1 MELMAT
7 KSQRAPRRSE
17 ALSRDVIVE
26 AATEILDA
34 GGEDAL
40 TLRALT
46 VRLATG
52 YGAIYHHVADRNDLL
67 AAATDHVIA
76 RIVTNLDVGAGPRQ
90 ALRAVALGLF
100 DAIDA
105 HPWVGAQLT
114 REPWRPALL
123 DIYESIS
130 GQLRVL
136 RVPERALSDSAGVL
150 VNYILGVAGQNAANA
165 RALASSQ
172 LDRSAF
178 LATVA
183 AQWAQLDPA
192 RYPNVHRASTQL
204 HEHDDRGQ
212 FLAGIDLILVGIETV
227 HRAGRDRLEAMM
239 TTSDF
244 EKTFVER
251 IHEQGISEGE
261 VRGKAEGKA
270 ESVLRLLDAR
280 HLTPSEDQRQR
291 VTSCTDSAQL
301 DRWFDRA
308 VTASTAAEVFGD

>member
-7 KSQRAPRRSE
+7 KSERAPRRTE
-17 ALSRDVIVE
+17 ALSREVIVT

-76 RIVTNLDVGAGPRQ
+76 GVVTGLAADAGPQQ
-90 ALRAVALGLF
+90 ALRAIALGLF

-105 HPWVGAQLT
+105 HPWAGAQLN

-130 GQLRVL
+130 GQLQAL
-136 RVPERALSDSAGVL
+136 DVPQRALPDSAGVL

-165 RALASSQ
+165 RALASSKT
-172 LDRSAF
+172 DRSAF

-183 AQWAQLDPA
+183 AQWAQLDPV
-192 RYPNVHRASTQL
+192 RYPSVRKAGAHLR
-204 HEHDDRGQ
+204 EHDDREQ
-212 FLAGIDLILVGIETV
+212 FLAGIDLILAGIEAV
-227 HRAGRDRLEAMM
+227 NRAG
-239 TTSDF
+239 
-244 EKTFVER
+244 K
-251 IHEQGISEGE
+251 
-261 VRGKAEGKA
+261 
-270 ESVLRLLDAR
+270 
-280 HLTPSEDQRQR
+280 
-291 VTSCTDSAQL
+291 DSP
-301 DRWFDRA
+301 
-308 VTASTAAEVFGD
+308 E

>member
-1 MELMAT
+1 MEVMAT
-7 KSQRAPRRSE
+7 KAQRAPRRTE
-17 ALSRDVIVE
+17 ALSRDVIVK

-34 GGEDAL
+34 EGEDAL

-76 RIVTNLDVGAGPRQ
+76 RIVTGLVADAEPQQ

-123 DIYESIS
+123 DIYENIS
-130 GQLRVL
+130 EQLQAL
-136 RVPERALSDSAGVL
+136 DVPQRALSDSAGVL

-165 RALASSQ
+165 RALANSKM
-172 LDRSAF
+172 DRSTF

-183 AQWAQLDPA
+183 AQWAELDPA
-192 RYPNVHRASTQL
+192 KYPAVHRARTQL
-204 HEHDDRGQ
+204 REHDDREQ
-212 FLAGIDLILVGIETV
+212 FLAGIDLILAGIETV
-227 HRAGRDRLEAMM
+227 HRAGRD
-239 TTSDF
+239 S
-244 EKTFVER
+244 
-251 IHEQGISEGE
+251 S
-261 VRGKAEGKA
+261 
-270 ESVLRLLDAR
+270 AR
-280 HLTPSEDQRQR
+280 
-291 VTSCTDSAQL
+291 
-301 DRWFDRA
+301 
-308 VTASTAAEVFGD
+308 